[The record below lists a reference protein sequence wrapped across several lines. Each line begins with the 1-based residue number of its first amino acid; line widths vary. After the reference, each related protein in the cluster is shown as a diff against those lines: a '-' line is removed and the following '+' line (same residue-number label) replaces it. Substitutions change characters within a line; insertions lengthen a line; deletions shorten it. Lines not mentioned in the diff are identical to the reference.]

1 MSGDTMR
8 FDIDG
13 TPVQLA
19 LAKVASGMK
28 IVEREFV
35 KLSKT
40 STQSTE
46 ETRAAQERLFAAY
59 TKLNAEKMRL
69 IQTEKQHIKV
79 QDNVAMSVGR
89 TNQMIGAMAFA
100 VDDFVTIF
108 QLANDPVDGFIRG
121 MRAAANNISV
131 LLLAIN
137 PLYAIIPSL
146 ATAIGG
152 PLVKAM
158 FGASD
163 ASKQLS
169 ADLAENSDKIREMI
183 DEASKLK
190 LAKEEV
196 ENDAKVKEMDRI
208 IKDAEVGAAAKA
220 AALREA
226 EKKAKI
232 AGAGAGNMADAG
244 IFGAFGFGPDVMPA
258 ADDAQKK
265 ADEALVKAIG
275 EENAA
280 RREVIQARQARDAI
294 VADMEAK
301 RGQAEISKKLGPMKG
316 QIEDA
321 LGALMNRGADPN
333 KAVNAVVM
341 GLGLGQDPNAR
352 KVIGD
357 MAKEA
362 EGKIAGK
369 ALDEG
374 VKNVL
379 KPPAQSKLDQA
390 RADLE
395 AFQRKEQDDAIERQ
409 RRGVKR
415 PRAEEA
421 AARETEITMKR
432 AVDAL
437 EELVKSQKKDDIT
450 KPVEVLKVLGLM
462 HEELKKMNRRVP
474 IGGGNQ

>member
-46 ETRAAQERLFAAY
+46 ETRAAQERLFQAY

-301 RGQAEISKKLGPMKG
+301 RGQAEISKKLGPMNDQLQG
-316 QIEDA
+316 V
-321 LGALMNRGADPN
+321 LVALMNQGIAPD
-333 KAVNAVVM
+333 KAVEEVM
-341 GLGLGQDPNAR
+341 KGLELGNDPNA
-352 KVIGD
+352 KNVITNIARD
-357 MAKEA
+357 AAAKA
-362 EGKIAGK
+362 SGN

-374 VKNVL
+374 VKGIL
-379 KPPAQSKLDQA
+379 TPPAQKDLDKA
-390 RADLE
+390 RDELE
-395 AFQRKEQDDAIERQ
+395 AFQRNEQDSAIDRQ

-415 PRAEEA
+415 PRDEEA
-421 AARETEITMKR
+421 AARETELSMKR

-437 EELVKSQKKDDIT
+437 EELVKSQKKTDIDNADDA
-450 KPVEVLKVLGLM
+450 KKVLQLM
-462 HEELKKMNRRVP
+462 LEELKKMNRRVP